1 MSHFRKSLFTVFAL
15 LMSLSLVQAN
25 TIKVPQN
32 YTNIQTAIDQ
42 SQNGDTVLV
51 SPGRYYENIN
61 FRGKNILVASRYI
74 LNKEAEYIKSTII
87 DGGRSV
93 FADTGS
99 CVLIVS
105 GEDSTATLEGFTIT
119 HGTGT
124 LTYWPIH
131 NSQLRDGGGI
141 VIVHSSPTI
150 INNLIIE
157 NGITTANLNGGGIG
171 VHNQSNPR
179 IFNNIIDSNK
189 ASFGAGISIFEFSN
203 AKVKNN
209 IICGNVGGQNYG
221 GGGMGIDL
229 NNSIQSIENGKRK
242 IIRDDYTGKIECVN
256 TELLQTLLAG
266 GYLPVIAPMAV
277 SEKGEALN
285 VDGDRAA
292 AMVSSALKADVLI
305 LLTAVPGLMKNF
317 PDVSTTIQHL
327 TQSQLPDAL
336 EAAQGRMKK
345 KVLGAEEALK
355 GGVKR
360 VIIADGRIQNPISNA
375 LEGKGTVIQ

>member
-1 MSHFRKSLFTVFAL
+1 MTQSIIVVKLGGTDGVDFSAICKDAAEL
-15 LMSLSLVQAN
+15 L
-25 TIKVPQN
+25 KQN
-32 YTNIQTAIDQ
+32 MQL
-42 SQNGDTVLV
+42 VLV
-51 SPGRYYENIN
+51 HGGSAEANSLGDALGAPPKFIISPSGYT
-61 FRGKNILVASRYI
+61 SRYTDR
-74 LNKEAEYIKSTII
+74 K
-87 DGGRSV
+87 
-93 FADTGS
+93 
-99 CVLIVS
+99 
-105 GEDSTATLEGFTIT
+105 TLEIFAMAVNGKIN
-119 HGTGT
+119 T
-124 LTYWPIH
+124 LLVE
-131 NSQLRDGGGI
+131 QLQMLGINALGLSGLDGKLMQA
-141 VIVHSSPTI
+141 T
-150 INNLIIE
+150 
-157 NGITTANLNGGGIG
+157 
-171 VHNQSNPR
+171 R
-179 IFNNIIDSNK
+179 KD
-189 ASFGAGISIFEFSN
+189 
-203 AKVKNN
+203 
-209 IICGNVGGQNYG
+209 
-221 GGGMGIDL
+221 
-229 NNSIQSIENGKRK
+229 SIQSIENGKRK